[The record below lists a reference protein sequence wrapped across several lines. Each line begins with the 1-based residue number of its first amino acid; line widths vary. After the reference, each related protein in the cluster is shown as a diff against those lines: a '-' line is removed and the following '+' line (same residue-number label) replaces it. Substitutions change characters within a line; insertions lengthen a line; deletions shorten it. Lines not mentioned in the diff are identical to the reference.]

1 VEKFVLKYFNLIR
14 TIIAIL
20 IGLVIS
26 VFLIYVVSKDPGF
39 SLKQFILGPFLS
51 RSRFF
56 NMLES
61 TSPILF
67 CGLAI
72 AVAFHARQF
81 NVGAE
86 GSLFI
91 GAVLGTAF
99 AVSTRMPAFLHIPLT
114 LLVATAA
121 GGAWSFIPGFLKA
134 KLKASELVSSLML
147 NYVAYFLG
155 LYLINFHFRDKKAG
169 YLVSLQ
175 LPQSAWLAQFVPDSR
190 MHWGIVLSLLF
201 AVMVYLF
208 LYRSTTGY
216 EVRMTGFNEK
226 FARFGGIRVSQVV
239 ILSQVILGLVAGF
252 GGMTEIMGIHHR
264 FNWQSSPGYG
274 WDGVIVAIIGRNHP
288 LLIIVASLFL
298 SYMRVGGQVLT
309 LMSDVPAEMVAVIQ
323 SVIILLITAEAFL
336 ARWRYGITVREAA
349 YELGF
354 SDPYYFSRLYRRHR
368 GRPPA
373 TAIRDFRGGA

>member
-1 VEKFVLKYFNLIR
+1 MEKFVLKYFNLIR

-26 VFLIYVVSKDPGF
+26 VFLIYVVSKDPTF
-39 SLKQFILGPFLS
+39 SLKQFILGPLLS
-51 RSRFF
+51 RGRFS
-56 NMLES
+56 NMIET

-72 AVAFHARQF
+72 AVAFQARQF

-175 LPQSAWLAQFVPDSR
+175 LPQSAWLAQFVPDTR
-190 MHWGIVLSLLF
+190 MQWGIVLSLLF
-201 AVMVYLF
+201 AVLVYLF

-252 GGMTEIMGIHHR
+252 GGVTEIMGIHHR

-288 LLIIVASLFL
+288 LLIILASLFL

-309 LMSDVPAEMVAVIQ
+309 LMSDVPAEMVTVIQ

-336 ARWRYGITVREAA
+336 SRWRYGITVREAA
-349 YELGF
+349 
-354 SDPYYFSRLYRRHR
+354 
-368 GRPPA
+368 RP
-373 TAIRDFRGGA
+373 TTRTEGTTR